1 MPKILF
7 FLMIVVS
14 ILSTNCH
21 YTCCSIAEGPKLG
34 HPSNNPTIISTPATS
49 LNTQDEKNTAAPTPT
64 SVAPTNEIIAEG
76 TLETNT
82 NNPPNIV
89 NTLESIPTPNP
100 TPVNEEIKPAKELT
114 GLQTESWETDDPI
127 DVGQKTTYV
136 LTLWNNGP
144 KNTQNLK
151 VRSILPKQSSFVSA
165 EAQIEDNLVPL
176 PGKLDEEKK
185 YVEFETIPELTPMV
199 KVVYK
204 VTVKVEEPGDLVH
217 TFEIFTDEFT
227 DPIKKQEG
235 TKAQMPIAEPEP
247 LTPSTIEPEPS
258 TMPIEPEPTTP
269 SIPGR

>member
-7 FLMIVVS
+7 FLMIVIS
-14 ILSTNCH
+14 ILSTSC
-21 YTCCSIAEGPKLG
+21 YYPCCSIAEGPKLG
-34 HPSNNPTIISTPATS
+34 HPSNTPTILSTPPTS
-49 LNTQDEKNTAAPTPT
+49 PNPQDEKNTTVPPPT
-64 SVAPTNEIIAEG
+64 SVAPTNEIITEG
-76 TLETNT
+76 TLETNP
-82 NNPPNIV
+82 NNTSGVV
-89 NTLESIPTPNP
+89 NTLGSTPTPP
-100 TPVNEEIKPAKELT
+100 HEEIKPAKELT

-151 VRSILPKQSSFVSA
+151 VKSILPKQSSFVSA
-165 EAQIEDNLVPL
+165 EAQIEDNFVPI
-176 PGKLDEEKK
+176 PGKLDEEKQD
-185 YVEFETIPELTPMV
+185 VEFETIPELTPMV

-247 LTPSTIEPEPS
+247 STIPMEPEPS
-258 TMPIEPEPTTP
+258 TP
-269 SIPGR
+269 STPGR